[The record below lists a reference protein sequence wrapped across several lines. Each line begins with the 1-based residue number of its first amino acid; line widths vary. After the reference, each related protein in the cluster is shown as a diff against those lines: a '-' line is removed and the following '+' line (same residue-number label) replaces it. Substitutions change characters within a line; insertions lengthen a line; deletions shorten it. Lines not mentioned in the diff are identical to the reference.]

1 MAGARHVTDESGE
14 AGVSDTPYSYGPNL
28 KALMQKARANDAK
41 KDMEISTMR
50 EPKPG
55 KELDFN

>member
-1 MAGARHVTDESGE
+1 MAGARHSTDESGE
-14 AGVSDTPYSYGPNL
+14 SGVSDTPYSYGPNL
-28 KALMQKARANDAK
+28 TSLMQKARANDVT
-41 KDMEISTMR
+41 KDLERTTTK